1 MKEIIEQ
8 IKEKVKNCDETN
20 KEGRARKGA
29 YIDCIT
35 MIKEIRQCS
44 DSGRNAVLA
53 DVRAELLHDAMGL
66 LMNHKQHEDKGWKK
80 DYEELNKKYS
90 KHFS

>member
-35 MIKEIRQCS
+35 MIKGIRQCS
-44 DSGRNAVLA
+44 VSGRNAVLG
-53 DVRAELLHDAMGL
+53 DVPSLQEYLKWVLEPKDGFRS
-66 LMNHKQHEDKGWKK
+66 HKEIY
-80 DYEELNKKYS
+80 DYFARY
-90 KHFS
+90 FA